1 MVQMSFIMCYIFNN
15 EIVFKFMFLKW
26 LVFGFDLIYIIKY
39 LGFDDITHLYKLSP
53 LDIICKIYA
62 FIDNLK
68 IDFELNWI
76 DSLLRFWELLQNKG
90 RSSMERSI

>member
-26 LVFGFDLIYIIKY
+26 LLFGIDLIYIIEY
-39 LGFDDITHLYKLSP
+39 LGFDDITHLYKLSH

-68 IDFELNWI
+68 INFE
-76 DSLLRFWELLQNKG
+76 
-90 RSSMERSI
+90 